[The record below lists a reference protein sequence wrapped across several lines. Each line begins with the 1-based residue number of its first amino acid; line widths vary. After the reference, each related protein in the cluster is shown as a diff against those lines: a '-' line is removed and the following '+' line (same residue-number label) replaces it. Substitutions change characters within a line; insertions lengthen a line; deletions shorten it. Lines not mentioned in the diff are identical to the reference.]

1 MSFILLI
8 AASAVDPALVA
19 RADQMNLDFVQCL
32 FATARTAREQG
43 NSSEQFSV
51 TLTRSCP
58 AERDRLHLVTVEI
71 LRQQGHSKEEAEQEW
86 SRLEVQAR
94 ASVERA
100 YAPRSRRS
108 VPSADAG

>member
-19 RADQMNLDFVQCL
+19 RADQMNLDFTQCL
-32 FATARTAREQG
+32 FATARTASEQG
-43 NSSEQFSV
+43 NSSERFSV
-51 TLTRSCP
+51 MLARSCP

-71 LRQQGHSKEEAEQEW
+71 LRQQGNSKQEAEQEW
-86 SRLEVQAR
+86 SRLEAQAR

-100 YAPRSRRS
+100 YGLRDKPTH
-108 VPSADAG
+108 G